1 MKNKFIA
8 ILLFSMVLT
17 PAFSQDV
24 LLFQDGT
31 KKDANILEITPEIVK
46 YQKFNSSSKVIYTVD
61 KYNLI
66 GVIFEDG
73 EFEKFESSKSSY
85 SKNSYSDLEN
95 YGNNMFFLAPI
106 APLYGYVG
114 IGYEHFSK
122 SGRSSIR
129 IPLILQINDEDFQ
142 INNNYRP
149 LYSIGYE
156 HKFYPTGSS
165 GIVRGFLGFAEHLG
179 VLSIREYYYYE
190 YYDDWDGFYYYDE
203 GYAYNSYFFNDT
215 QFIGGVQFHPSK
227 LINITLDA
235 GIGLGLLDFD
245 ESYLS
250 YKIGLNL
257 GFRF

>member
-1 MKNKFIA
+1 
-8 ILLFSMVLT
+8 MVLT

-46 YQKFNSSSKVIYTVD
+46 YQKFNSSSEVIYTVD

-73 EFEKFESSKSSY
+73 EFEKFESSKSNY
-85 SKNSYSDLEN
+85 SKSSYSDLGD
-95 YGNNMFFLAPI
+95 YGNNMFFIEPLSPI
-106 APLYGYVG
+106 IGGYIG

-122 SGRSSIR
+122 SGTSSIT
-129 IPLILQINDEDFQ
+129 IPLRLQVV
-142 INNNYRP
+142 NYSETYNSYG
-149 LYSIGYE
+149 LLATGFK
-156 HKFYPTGSS
+156 HKFFPTGSN
-165 GIVRGFLGFAEHLG
+165 GGVKGFLGYAENLG
-179 VLSIREYYYYE
+179 LISLQTTSY
-190 YYDDWDGFYYYDE
+190 YYDDWDGDYYY
-203 GYAYNSYFFNDT
+203 YADRREYFFNET

-227 LINITLDA
+227 LINITLDV
-235 GIGLGLLDFD
+235 GIGLGLLNFD

-250 YKIGLNL
+250 WDASFNV

>member
-1 MKNKFIA
+1 
-8 ILLFSMVLT
+8 
-17 PAFSQDV
+17 
-24 LLFQDGT
+24 
-31 KKDANILEITPEIVK
+31 
-46 YQKFNSSSKVIYTVD
+46 
-61 KYNLI
+61 
-66 GVIFEDG
+66 
-73 EFEKFESSKSSY
+73 
-85 SKNSYSDLEN
+85 
-95 YGNNMFFLAPI
+95 MFFLAPI

-122 SGRSSIR
+122 SGMSSIR

-142 INNNYRP
+142 INNNYRT
-149 LYSIGYE
+149 LYGIGYE

-179 VLSIREYYYYE
+179 VLSIREYYYY
-190 YYDDWDGFYYYDE
+190 DE
-203 GYAYNSYFFNDT
+203 GYEYNSYFFNDT